1 MYFSRIELNR
11 SGAGV
16 ARLLKMMSAD
26 DYRHHQ
32 FVWQLF
38 KGVEERDFLYRRED
52 AGNWPRYYTVSPREP
67 VDHDGLWTIETKPYA
82 PKLEDGMALAFSLR
96 VNPVATRKDDSG
108 RQHRHDVV
116 MDHKRKIGF
125 KDLPRSERPSLP
137 QVMREAG
144 LGWLRGRSAK
154 HGFSFEDGLVTVD
167 AYEQHQSL
175 KKEGGK
181 PISFSTLDFG
191 GVLTVTNGTA
201 FSQTLFS
208 GIGPAKG
215 MGCGLLMVRRV

>member
-16 ARLLKMMSAD
+16 AQLLKTMSAD

-32 FVWQLF
+32 FVWRLF
-38 KGVEERDFLYRRED
+38 KGVEDRDFLYRRED
-52 AGNWPRYYTVSPREP
+52 AGNWPRYYTVSSREP
-67 VDHDGLWTIETKPYA
+67 TDSEGLWTIETKPYA
-82 PKLEDGMALAFSLR
+82 PKLTDGEALAFSLR
-96 VNPVATRKDDSG
+96 VNPVVTRKGENG
-108 RQHRHDVV
+108 RQQRHDVV

-137 QVMREAG
+137 QIMREAG
-144 LGWLRGRSAK
+144 LEWLRGRAAK
-154 HGFSFEDGLVTVD
+154 HGFSFDDGLVTVD

-191 GVLTVTNGTA
+191 GVLTVTDSSV
-201 FSQTLFS
+201 FSQALFN

-215 MGCGLLMVRRV
+215 MGCGLLMVRRI

>member
-1 MYFSRIELNR
+1 MFFSRIELNR

-52 AGNWPRYYTVSPREP
+52 AGNWPRYYTVSSREP
-67 VDHDGLWTIETKPYA
+67 TDHDGLWTIETKPYA
-82 PKLEDGMALAFSLR
+82 PTLADGMNLAFSLR
-96 VNPVATRKDDSG
+96 VNPVVTRKDDGG

-116 MDHKRKIGF
+116 MDHKRRIGF
-125 KDLPRSERPSLP
+125 RNLPRSERPSLP
-137 QVMREAG
+137 QIMREAG
-144 LGWLRGRSAK
+144 LEWLRGRAAR
-154 HGFSFEDGLVTVD
+154 HGFSFDDGLVTVD

-175 KKEGGK
+175 KKGGGK
-181 PISFSTLDFG
+181 HISFSTLDLG
-191 GVLTVTNGTA
+191 GVLTFTDSSA
-201 FSQTLFS
+201 FSQALFG

>member
-11 SGAGV
+11 SGTGI

-38 KGVEERDFLYRRED
+38 KGVEARDFLYRRED
-52 AGNWPRYYTVSPREP
+52 AGNWPRYYVISSREP
-67 VDHDGLWTIETKPYA
+67 VDADGLWTIETKPYA
-82 PKLEDGMALAFSLR
+82 PKVADGMVLAFSLR
-96 VNPVATRKDDSG
+96 VNPVVTRKNNNG
-108 RQHRHDVV
+108 RQQRHDVV

-125 KDLPRSERPSLP
+125 KDLPRSMRLSLP
-137 QVMREAG
+137 QIMREAG
-144 LGWLRGRSAK
+144 LKWLRSRAAK
-154 HGFSFEDGLVTVD
+154 HGFSFDDGLVTVD

-191 GVLTVTNGTA
+191 GVLTVTDSAT
-201 FSQTLFS
+201 FCQTLFN

-215 MGCGLLMVRRV
+215 LGCGMLMVRRV

>member
-16 ARLLKMMSAD
+16 AKLLKTMSAD

-52 AGNWPRYYTVSPREP
+52 AGNWPRYYTVSSRKPTDCE
-67 VDHDGLWTIETKPYA
+67 GLWTIETKPYV
-82 PKLEDGMALAFSLR
+82 PKLTDGVALAFSLR
-96 VNPVATRKDDSG
+96 VNPVVTRKGENG
-108 RQHRHDVV
+108 RQQRHDVV
-116 MDHKRKIGF
+116 MDYKRTIGF
-125 KDLPRSERPSLP
+125 KDIPRSERPSLP
-137 QVMREAG
+137 QIMREAG
-144 LGWLRGRSAK
+144 LEWLRGRAAK
-154 HGFSFEDGLVTVD
+154 HGFSFDDGLVTVD

-175 KKEGGK
+175 KKEGEK

-191 GVLTVTNGTA
+191 GVLTVTDSSA
-201 FSQTLFS
+201 FSQTLFN

-215 MGCGLLMVRRV
+215 MGCGLLMVRRI

>member
-1 MYFSRIELNR
+1 MFFSRIELNR
-11 SGAGV
+11 SGTGV

-52 AGNWPRYYTVSPREP
+52 AGNWPRYYTVSCREP
-67 VDHDGLWTIETKPYA
+67 TDHDGLWTIETKPYA
-82 PKLEDGMALAFSLR
+82 PKLAGGMNLAFSLR
-96 VNPVATRKDDSG
+96 VNPVVTRKDDSG

-125 KDLPRSERPSLP
+125 GNLPRSERPSLP
-137 QVMREAG
+137 QIMREAG
-144 LGWLRGRSAK
+144 LEWLRGRAAR
-154 HGFSFEDGLVTVD
+154 HGFSFDDGLVTVD

-181 PISFSTLDFG
+181 PISFSTLDCG
-191 GVLTVTNGTA
+191 GVLTVTDSA
-201 FSQTLFS
+201 VFSKTLFS